1 MKFEEKELKKIISN
15 LIDDRS
21 WENYWNDVREFPLYL
36 FFDNNGNLVEDP
48 KDVYQTIVKE
58 LDAKEI
64 KRD

>member
-1 MKFEEKELKKIISN
+1 MKLEEKELKKIISN
-15 LIDDRS
+15 LIDDSS

-36 FFDNNGNLVEDP
+36 FFDNNGDLVEHP

-58 LDAKEI
+58 LDAKQI

>member
-1 MKFEEKELKKIISN
+1 MKLQDKELKKIINN

-48 KDVYQTIVKE
+48 KEVYQTIVKE
-58 LDAKEI
+58 LDVKEI

>member
-1 MKFEEKELKKIISN
+1 MKLQDKELKKIISN

-48 KDVYQTIVKE
+48 KEVYQTIVKE
-58 LDAKEI
+58 LDVKEI

>member
-1 MKFEEKELKKIISN
+1 MKLQDKELKKIISN
-15 LIDDRS
+15 LIDDKS

-48 KDVYQTIVKE
+48 KEVYQTIVKE
-58 LDAKEI
+58 LDVKEI